1 MLESNSDRESLSTN
15 SPESSSGSSTALRSA
30 GEQKLFRWGCCFGQL
45 YKKCWIDNDSDENT
59 NDPRPGLLSDTS
71 SDETSSFGLRR
82 ARVSVEVNSERD
94 HKTRVR
100 KDSDVVI
107 TTNEPSSD
115 EEEEGTEM
123 VQRHDSRRSRGVE
136 RLRQFNSGPV
146 FSPESRNRA
155 ERDNNSFE
163 TIWQVFMMDRW
174 LTYEP
179 SIGQELEMLYRYIS
193 PEEAEFLGEKYKTNW
208 WCDDSLGNML
218 AFDYK
223 NYKICPLLMVQ
234 KNMIDG
240 RESRIRRQQ
249 IESDKVS
256 LVENFTPRR
265 RTLSSQQ
272 PIRNV
277 QLRRNV
283 KEPRNQR
290 SNTSFTLGQ
299 PGPFRKV
306 RSLNDLDENNLLSDD
321 VNIAIR
327 SSKLRGGFL
336 MSSSDETSASE
347 GDDVNFEM
355 FRDWNGAQV
364 IRWLH
369 MLKLEDYADI
379 FKEKNVT
386 GKELARAKLT
396 YFIIELG
403 LPVEQSIQISSALK
417 VLKSGFIKVLGG
429 TESFDSAGLFK
440 SIATSATNDDGV
452 RRQNLYPLYE
462 QGESP
467 YSASPAGCWE
477 NKVGEKSRD
486 STGVVPQPNGLSSPN
501 PSRPPPFMLERPP
514 SRRTAATHRSHSKTG
529 QLGQHIKYPTYYSH
543 SGYPLFQTTEDDGST
558 PYPDY
563 PEGNWSRN
571 SRDWLPMQEHKEY
584 EDVSIAEEEESYP
597 FYNAPNGENDILRSS
612 STSREGRR
620 SREASSAH
628 ERKNTRGISLG
639 DAFETLHRV
648 QNPPISDVSAADHIT
663 KAVGAYHSRRVS
675 TRSQRNSAWF
685 ELMGCSQSPLNT
697 CDERDEKTGESGSNR
712 ERFTLDFEPTTISR
726 ATNSSIA
733 HGRNRD
739 SIDNTSYTTI
749 IRDKEWRKD
758 CSSESERED
767 IEMWMGHHKGL
778 RRRSRDLN
786 QLLPR

>member
-1 MLESNSDRESLSTN
+1 MLVRVSDRGSLSTN
-15 SPESSSGSSTALRSA
+15 SPESSSGSSTALQST
-30 GEQKLFRWGCCFGQL
+30 GEKTRFRWGCCLGQ
-45 YKKCWIDNDSDENT
+45 CWMDNDSDENT
-59 NDPRPGLLSDTS
+59 NDPRPGLSSDTS

-82 ARVSVEVNSERD
+82 ARVSIEVNSERD

-100 KDSDVVI
+100 KGSEVVI
-107 TTNEPSSD
+107 TSNEVSSD
-115 EEEEGTEM
+115 EEEEGIEM
-123 VQRHDSRRSRGVE
+123 VQVQTHDRRRSRGVE
-136 RLRQFNSGPV
+136 HLRRLNSGPV
-146 FSPESRNRA
+146 FSPESRNRP
-155 ERDNNSFE
+155 ERENNSFE

-179 SIGQELEMLYRYIS
+179 SIGQELEELYRYIS
-193 PEEAEFLGEKYKTNW
+193 PEEAEFLAEKYKTIW

-234 KNMIDG
+234 RNMIDG
-240 RESRIRRQQ
+240 REFRIRRQR
-249 IESDKVS
+249 IESNKVT
-256 LVENFTPRR
+256 LVENFAPRR
-265 RTLSSQQ
+265 RTLSTQQ

-277 QLRRNV
+277 EFRRNV
-283 KEPRNQR
+283 KEQRNQR
-290 SNTSFTLGQ
+290 SNTSFSLGQ
-299 PGPFRKV
+299 QGPLRKV
-306 RSLNDLDENNLLSDD
+306 RSLNDLDENNVLSDD

-355 FRDWNGAQV
+355 FREWSGDQV

-379 FKEKNVT
+379 FKDKNVT

-440 SIATSATNDDGV
+440 SIATSATHDDGV

-467 YSASPAGCWE
+467 YAAHP
-477 NKVGEKSRD
+477 VGELSRN
-486 STGVVPQPNGLSSPN
+486 STSVLPKPNDLSSPN
-501 PSRPPPFMLERPP
+501 PCRPPPFMLERPP
-514 SRRTAATHRSHSKTG
+514 SRRTAATHRSQSKSG
-529 QLGQHIKYPTYYSH
+529 QLGQHMKYPTYYSH
-543 SGYPLFQTTEDDGST
+543 SGYPLFQTTDDDGST

-563 PEGNWSRN
+563 PEGNYSRE
-571 SRDWLPMQEHKEY
+571 SRDWLPLQEHKES
-584 EDVSIAEEEESYP
+584 EEVSLAEEEESWPLYD
-597 FYNAPNGENDILRSS
+597 AQNGENDMLRSP

-620 SREASSAH
+620 SRAASSTH
-628 ERKNTRGISLG
+628 ERKNTRGISLLG
-639 DAFETLHRV
+639 DALETMHLS
-648 QNPPISDVSAADHIT
+648 QNPAIGDPSAADRIT
-663 KAVGAYHSRRVS
+663 PAVRAYHSRRVS

-697 CDERDEKTGESGSNR
+697 CDEQEHDEKTGERGSNR
-712 ERFTLDFEPTTISR
+712 ERFTLDFEPTTLSR
-726 ATNSSIA
+726 ASNSSRA

-749 IRDKEWRKD
+749 IRNKEWRKD
-758 CSSESERED
+758 SFSESERED
-767 IEMWMGHHKGL
+767 IDMRMGYHKGL